1 MESFNSEANC
11 LPSFV
16 KLNIEN
22 HMSIS
27 KKMLICSILAFPL
40 IANSATVSNMKDAVA
55 NVEFKQSNNYS
66 HTLTPVAPLTAG
78 LFVPATKI
86 ADGKVTSEGDQQEY
100 YALQF
105 KASNNHASGVS
116 AIDVKGKNNQVNKI
130 TVSLVKDAQATDN
143 FSAVVIGGSNW
154 LAYSAKTN
162 ILNYDVQMKANSTVA
177 ADIYPITVT
186 AAVYTS

>member
-1 MESFNSEANC
+1 MKSFNSEANC

-40 IANSATVSNMKDAVA
+40 IANSATVSNKKNASAD
-55 NVEFKQSNNYS
+55 VEFKQPNNYT
-66 HTLTPVAPLTAG
+66 HTLKPVVPLSAG
-78 LFVPATKI
+78 SFTNATKI
-86 ADGKVTSEGDQQEY
+86 ADGIVTSEGNQKEY

-105 KASNNHASGVS
+105 PLTTNHASGVTGVE
-116 AIDVKGKNNQVNKI
+116 VKGKNNVANKI
-130 TVSLVKDAQATDN
+130 TVSLVKDGQATGT
-143 FSAVVIGGSNW
+143 FAPVLISGSDW
-154 LAYSAKTN
+154 LAYSAETN
-162 ILNYDVQMKANSTVA
+162 ILNYDVQMKANSTVV
-177 ADIYPITVT
+177 ADTYPITVT